1 MRIAKE
7 QWIDKLRYKWV
18 KLEEC
23 INERKKKENN
33 IKFQCDQKSFLKTL
47 GDQTW
52 EGKNFA
58 AFWSG
63 IRKKNKRTLNMP
75 WMKEVKRLLGAK
87 VTAMNEFDIDTE
99 KLKKQISKRKS

>member
-18 KLEEC
+18 KLEC

-63 IRKKNKRTLNMP
+63 IRKK
-75 WMKEVKRLLGAK
+75 LLGAK